1 MAIEDLFGQEDAP
14 APAKE
19 FDSGLLVTN
28 HLNLLYML
36 SAGLVLPPAGFGD
49 KYYQDTLGSFPGW
62 IPLFVEKVSRRA
74 INYSTREAGH
84 LKPVLVEV
92 ALGGLS
98 GQVFAYGEDGT
109 RELRFPEQL
118 HGTERVIFVPAPL
131 PTSWIKSI
139 VYPSPDDKRYCEA
152 DAKDFGNVPIGDFK
166 GRSNKTLFAKATD
179 TPWPL
184 PDGPAEHETPLQK
197 PLAAGGAMAMLLH
210 FGNQGELAVESCRRA
225 FDPAEVPATPLVDPI
240 LAGIPEWMETGKP
253 QSSSLADGEGDR
265 ADIRNA
271 TQKRLFWDAIE
282 RLLDWRQRGGVGGA
296 EDGLLDFLV
305 ATTAT
310 LDSRLQAGT
319 RKLCDTLSSLTGLAD
334 ATASELF
341 ERHPTPMARA
351 MILFCLR
358 RDCADLLDFS
368 HDMLREPDWLLAAIL
383 FGVRDG
389 WLRFP
394 LRLRAVPGLSH
405 AVSHRMAR
413 ISHRIAGTE
422 LELGDP
428 PARTRPLRELFID
441 GSDWRSSGKS
451 AALGLARTQ
460 KWDCVDTRISLGRG
474 EYRLSVRGG
483 SAHIDMA
490 GEPKISPQVDIVKFS
505 NHLRKSRLDPRVEAK
520 VRKSL
525 RS

>member
-14 APAKE
+14 APTKE

-36 SAGLVLPPAGFGD
+36 SAGLLLPPAGFGG

-62 IPLFVEKVSRRA
+62 IPLFIEKVSRRA
-74 INYSTREAGH
+74 IDFSTREAGH

-98 GQVFAYGEDGT
+98 GQVFVYGEDGT
-109 RELRFPEQL
+109 RALRFPEQL
-118 HGTERVIFVPAPL
+118 HGTEQVIFVPAPL
-131 PTSWIKSI
+131 PTSCIKSI
-139 VYPSPDDKRYCEA
+139 VYPSLDDKRYCEA
-152 DAKDFGNVPIGDFK
+152 DAKDFGNVPIADFK

-179 TPWPL
+179 IPWPV
-184 PDGPAEHETPLQK
+184 PDGPAEHETPLQA

-253 QSSSLADGEGDR
+253 QPSSVADGEGDR

-271 TQKRLFWDAIE
+271 TQKRLFWGAIE
-282 RLLDWRQRGGVGGA
+282 KLLDWRQRGGVGGA

-520 VRKSL
+520 VHKSL

>member
-98 GQVFAYGEDGT
+98 GQVFVYGEDGT
-109 RELRFPEQL
+109 RALRFPEQL
-118 HGTERVIFVPAPL
+118 HGTEQVIFVPAPL
-131 PTSWIKSI
+131 PTSCIKSI
-139 VYPSPDDKRYCEA
+139 VYPSLDDKRYCEA
-152 DAKDFGNVPIGDFK
+152 DAKDFGNVPIADFK

-184 PDGPAEHETPLQK
+184 PDGPAERETPLQT